1 MKLSLA
7 LVTHNEEANIEACI
21 ASCKGLVDEVVV
33 VDGSSTDKTVEIAHR
48 LGAKVLITSNPSM
61 FHINKQKAIDAAM
74 GEWILQLDADERVS
88 PELAQEIKKV
98 IKMSEEELEEYE
110 KNLSDKKLFERH
122 ENIIFS
128 SQNGGLSRHLPH
140 QEIKTPDDSTPIL
153 LTYNAF
159 FIPRLN
165 FFLGKYLRYGG
176 VYPDG
181 VIRLFK
187 KGKAHL
193 PCKDVHEIMEVEG
206 RVGWLQNPLKHIDSP
221 TFSRYLERNSRYI
234 DLLAE
239 ELRSHSRGG
248 GNPVDDFKLFIN
260 YVFFKPLSWFLMTTF
275 RHKGILDGWQGVVFS
290 FFSALRFPRA
300 YWRATFN
307 LVG

>member
-1 MKLSLA
+1 
-7 LVTHNEEANIEACI
+7 
-21 ASCKGLVDEVVV
+21 
-33 VDGSSTDKTVEIAHR
+33 
-48 LGAKVLITSNPSM
+48 
-61 FHINKQKAIDAAM
+61 
-74 GEWILQLDADERVS
+74 
-88 PELAQEIKKV
+88 
-98 IKMSEEELEEYE
+98 MSEGELEEYE
-110 KNLSDKKLFERH
+110 KNLPERELFKRH
-122 ENIIFS
+122 ENIVIS

-140 QEIKTPDDSTPIL
+140 QGSSPNRRVHAVGVPYDSTPVL
-153 LTYNAF
+153 PSYNAF

-193 PCKDVHEIMEVEG
+193 PCKDVHEIMEVEEK
-206 RVGWLQNPLKHIDSP
+206 VGWLQNPLKHMDSP
-221 TFSRYLERNSRYI
+221 TFKRYLERNNRYI

-239 ELRSHSRGG
+239 ELCHSREGRVHPEPVHCE
-248 GNPVDDFKLFIN
+248 GNPVDNIKLFFN
-260 YVFFKPLSWFLMTTF
+260 YMFLKPISWFFMTTF

-290 FFSALRFPRA
+290 LFSALRFPRA
-300 YWRATFN
+300 YWRATSN